1 MNKKEIKDNAYKNLE
16 IINEWINNSDNK
28 TSVALGLIG
37 ILLTILFTT
46 RNLFE
51 KITQIISSI
60 FSKIDFSD
68 ILFLIIFAISICFFV
83 YGMWSLIK
91 VLIPTLKMK
100 VCNIKSYLFFGSI
113 AQYSSYE
120 QYKND
125 VLNANIDDVIDDLLN
140 QVYQNSIICNNKYK
154 NFTVG
159 IKYFIIGFVGAIIM
173 YNLGI
178 LIYL

>member
-1 MNKKEIKDNAYKNLE
+1 MNKKEIKENAYKNLE
-16 IINEWINNSDNK
+16 IINDWINNSDNK

-46 RNLFE
+46 SNSIKRIA
-51 KITQIISSI
+51 KIVSSL
-60 FSKIDFSD
+60 FSKLDFSD
-68 ILFLIIFAISICFFV
+68 ILFLIIFTMFIYFFV
-83 YGMWSLIK
+83 YGIWSLIK

-120 QYKND
+120 QYKNE
-125 VLNANIDDVIDDLLN
+125 VLSASDDDVIDDLLN

-154 NFTVG
+154 NFTIG
-159 IKYFIIGFVGAIIM
+159 IKYFIIGFLGTIIM
-173 YNLGI
+173 YILGI

>member
-1 MNKKEIKDNAYKNLE
+1 
-16 IINEWINNSDNK
+16 
-28 TSVALGLIG
+28 
-37 ILLTILFTT
+37 
-46 RNLFE
+46 
-51 KITQIISSI
+51 
-60 FSKIDFSD
+60 
-68 ILFLIIFAISICFFV
+68 
-83 YGMWSLIK
+83 
-91 VLIPTLKMK
+91 MK
-100 VCNIKSYLFFGSI
+100 ACNIKSYLFFGSI

-125 VLNANIDDVIDDLLN
+125 VLNANEDDIIDDLLN

-154 NFTVG
+154 NFNVG

>member
-28 TSVALGLIG
+28 TSVALDLIG

-51 KITQIISSI
+51 KITKIISSI

-83 YGMWSLIK
+83 YGM
-91 VLIPTLKMK
+91 
-100 VCNIKSYLFFGSI
+100 CH
-113 AQYSSYE
+113 
-120 QYKND
+120 
-125 VLNANIDDVIDDLLN
+125 
-140 QVYQNSIICNNKYK
+140 
-154 NFTVG
+154 
-159 IKYFIIGFVGAIIM
+159 
-173 YNLGI
+173 
-178 LIYL
+178 